1 MAVLN
6 SLFTKLVKLAKRR
19 SDRDDVRPPTREEN
33 ISKALGKVEP
43 YVVWL
48 QSILIWENPVHT
60 LVAYFCFNV
69 LFWLVVSLDL
79 RFYFLFFST
88 TLVVLIYEMWVDK
101 VWPEIRV
108 PQPAELGDNEGWTP
122 LHPGVLS
129 APELSHYLSKM
140 MQFSHNQYLRL
151 QNLRNN
157 QPGHFCALVSIGCL
171 LLMWI
176 GRTISGTMLLY
187 IIFMSLLLLP
197 GLCIHVLPSASQL
210 DWHISSQNGES
221 KDHESDVDEYL
232 PEQSGSN
239 LVLLQR
245 AVEPD
250 QSDHEDDEDFNI
262 PPTEL
267 LHIDD
272 MTDSGAP
279 SLTFISGITAMP
291 AHEDLSLDGNDF
303 SLEISLGNKDIS
315 LVDHTKKQTQNSSP
329 LDVDQISSDSDES
342 ISLPGSD
349 SAGIHF
355 QTRHFKRDSSSEEE
369 IQTPIKIEEN
379 MQSPPRKSS
388 SGAVA
393 DAAAAVL
400 SYSSAGAMN
409 LASVGQSLIS
419 SVISSAAPK
428 KSECSTT
435 VKEVDEDDSLSDT
448 DDFEMISEEEFANL

>member
-6 SLFTKLVKLAKRR
+6 ALFTKLLQLAKRR
-19 SDRDDVRPPTREEN
+19 ADHDVVRPPSREEN

-48 QSILIWENPVHT
+48 QSIMIWENPVHT
-60 LVAYFCFNV
+60 LVAYFCFNI

-108 PQPAELGDNEGWTP
+108 PQPAEQGDNEGWTP

-129 APELSHYLSKM
+129 APELSHYLNKV

-187 IIFMSLLLLP
+187 IIFMTLLLLP
-197 GLCIHVLPSASQL
+197 GLCIHFLPSASQL
-210 DWHISSQNGES
+210 DWHIPSQSGES

-232 PEQSGSN
+232 PEQSGTN
-239 LVLLQR
+239 MVLLQR

-250 QSDHEDDEDFNI
+250 HSDHEDDDDFNI

-291 AHEDLSLDGNDF
+291 AHEDLSLDGTDF
-303 SLEISLGNKDIS
+303 SLETSLGNKVAGQS
-315 LVDHTKKQTQNSSP
+315 KKQNQNSSP
-329 LDVDQISSDSDES
+329 LDIDPHSSDSDES
-342 ISLPGSD
+342 ISLPENE

-355 QTRHFKRDSSSEEE
+355 QTRHFKGDSSSEEE
-369 IQTPIKIEEN
+369 NQSTRRSEEK
-379 MQSPPRKSS
+379 MQCASRKSS
-388 SGAVA
+388 SGAVV

-400 SYSSAGAMN
+400 SYSSAGALN

-428 KSECSTT
+428 KSGRSTT
-435 VKEVDEDDSLSDT
+435 VKEVEEDDSLSDT
-448 DDFEMISEEEFANL
+448 DGFEMISEEEFANL